1 MPQGGGAKRKRNR
14 KSSGTEGESDTS
26 KLGRS
31 VKGDL
36 GMAGRAEAET
46 AKDPGAEDSE
56 ARVTKRGPSVGEGI
70 EAGGAKDPRTGEEL
84 RPGEQSRT
92 Q

>member
-26 KLGRS
+26 KLGGS

-36 GMAGRAEAET
+36 GMERRTEAET
-46 AKDPGAEDSE
+46 AKDPGTEDSE
-56 ARVTKRGPSVGEGI
+56 ARVTNR
-70 EAGGAKDPRTGEEL
+70 DPVWGRESRPGVQRTGGL
-84 RPGEQSRT
+84 GKS
-92 Q
+92 